1 MGTEKPDETPSAGV
15 ARVRKPTFA
24 TVWRGYDPNQ
34 VLEYLGRVADHVQ
47 DLENQVRKLESE
59 VREARRQGA
68 ASGHGSAA
76 EDPYEA
82 VSARVADVVRTF
94 DHEVE
99 RLRQDAEL
107 EADRILAEA
116 RADAERLRLDA
127 QGKAEEVRGIAERTL
142 RDARR
147 EAEQVVSDL
156 TARREALLAQLRGIR
171 DRMLDNVGHL
181 EATIEGEPAGD
192 QVVIVENARAGGPA
206 DAASSGQREA
216 QPKPGP

>member
-1 MGTEKPDETPSAGV
+1 MDTEKPDLTPSPGV

-59 VREARRQGA
+59 VREARRQGGARGPGHA
-68 ASGHGSAA
+68 AQ
-76 EDPYEA
+76 DPYDA

-99 RLRQDAEL
+99 RLRQDAEA

-116 RADAERLRLDA
+116 KAEAERVRLEA
-127 QGKAEEVRGIAERTL
+127 QGKADEVRELAERTL

-156 TARREALLAQLRGIR
+156 TARRDALLDQLRDIR
-171 DRMLDNVGHL
+171 DRMLDNVGNL
-181 EATIEGEPAGD
+181 EGTINGGAAGD
-192 QVVIVENARAGGPA
+192 QVLVVENAREGKPA
-206 DAASSGQREA
+206 DAASIRSPKGQPESGD
-216 QPKPGP
+216 

>member
-1 MGTEKPDETPSAGV
+1 MGTETPDLTPSAGV

-68 ASGHGSAA
+68 ASGHGSAGQ
-76 EDPYEA
+76 DPYEA

-99 RLRQDAEL
+99 RLREEAEV

-116 RADAERLRLDA
+116 RADAERLRIEA
-127 QGKAEEVRGIAERTL
+127 QGKADEVRAIAERTL

-147 EAEQVVSDL
+147 EAEEVVSDL
-156 TARREALLAQLRGIR
+156 TARREAVLAQLRGIR
-171 DRMLDNVGHL
+171 DRMLDNVGQL

-192 QVVIVENARAGGPA
+192 QVVIVENAHAGGPA
-206 DAASSGQREA
+206 DAASGGQKEA
-216 QPKPGP
+216 RPKTGS